1 MILNNCITEFHS
13 TGPCSIDIEKSVKC
27 WGKRCVISKWDE
39 EYRIIR
45 YTYKTHIAMKV
56 TISVEDAEELIEKLN
71 LEEQISGIYS
81 SGSTFVMPGV
91 NSLRI

>member
-13 TGPCSIDIEKSVKC
+13 TGPCSIDMDKAVKC

-39 EYRIIR
+39 EYRIYR
-45 YTYKTHIAMKV
+45 YTHKRHIAMKIA
-56 TISVEDAEELIEKLN
+56 ISVEDAKELIEKLN
-71 LEEQISGIYS
+71 LEEQPSGIYN